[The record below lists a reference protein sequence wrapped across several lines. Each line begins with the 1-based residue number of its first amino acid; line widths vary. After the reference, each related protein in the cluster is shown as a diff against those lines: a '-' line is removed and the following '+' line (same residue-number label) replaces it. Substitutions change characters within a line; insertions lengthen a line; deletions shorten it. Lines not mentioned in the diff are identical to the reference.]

1 MMQKEVTPV
10 KGLNGNRLKLLAL
23 LTMTVDHIGVHLL
36 PQYTLF
42 RIIGRLAFPIYA
54 YFIAEGCA
62 HTKNRK
68 KYLLQMAGMALLCQ
82 LVYFFAMGSLFQ
94 CILVT
99 FTLSILTIYAI
110 ESGSSVKAAI
120 AICAAVLIT
129 VFLPQWLSHTDF
141 AVDYGLWGVLLPV
154 AVCLARTRQQ
164 KLLCAAIFLTLL
176 ALQYGGV
183 QWYGLLALIPLA
195 LYDGTRGSPRLKW
208 LFYWYYPLHL
218 VAIYGIGLLL

>member
-1 MMQKEVTPV
+1 M
-10 KGLNGNRLKLLAL
+10 KGLNSNQLKLLAL
-23 LTMTVDHIGVHLL
+23 LTMTVDHIGVHLF
-36 PQYTLF
+36 PQYPIL

-54 YFIAEGCA
+54 YCIAEGCV

-68 KYLLQMAGMALLCQ
+68 KYLMQMAGMALLCQ

-110 ESGSSVKAAI
+110 DSGSSVKAA
-120 AICAAVLIT
+120 AALCAVVLIT
-129 VFLPQWLSHTDF
+129 VFLPQWLPNTDF

-154 AVCLARTRQQ
+154 AVYLSRERGQ
-164 KLLCAAIFLTLL
+164 KLLCTAILLSLL
-176 ALQYGGV
+176 ALAYGGI
-183 QWYGLLALIPLA
+183 QWLALLAIFPLS
-195 LYDGTRGSPRLKW
+195 LYNGQRGSTRLKG

-218 VAIYGIGLLL
+218 VAIYGIGLLLS

>member
-1 MMQKEVTPV
+1 M
-10 KGLNGNRLKLLAL
+10 KGLNSNQLKLLAL

-36 PQYTLF
+36 PQYAIL

-54 YFIAEGCA
+54 YCIAEGCA

-110 ESGSSVKAAI
+110 DSGSPVKGALAV
-120 AICAAVLIT
+120 CAVVFIT
-129 VFLPQWLSHTDF
+129 VFLPRLLPHTDF
-141 AVDYGLWGVLLPV
+141 SVDYGLWGVLLPV
-154 AVCLARTRQQ
+154 TVYLAKTRQK
-164 KLLCAAIFLTLL
+164 KLLCAVLSLVML

-183 QWYGLLALIPLA
+183 QWYGLLALLPLA
-195 LYDGTRGSPRLKW
+195 LYSGTRGSPRFKW

-218 VAIYGIGLLL
+218 VAIYAIGLLL

>member
-1 MMQKEVTPV
+1 M
-10 KGLNGNRLKLLAL
+10 KGLNSNQLKLLAL
-23 LTMTVDHIGVHLL
+23 LTMTVDHIGVHLF
-36 PQYTLF
+36 PQYPIL

-54 YFIAEGCA
+54 YCIAEGCV

-68 KYLLQMAGMALLCQ
+68 KYLMQMAGMALLCQ

-110 ESGSSVKAAI
+110 DSGSSVKAA
-120 AICAAVLIT
+120 AALCAVVLIA
-129 VFLPQWLSHTDF
+129 VFLPQWLPNTDF

-154 AVCLARTRQQ
+154 AVYLSRERGQ
-164 KLLCAAIFLTLL
+164 KLLCTAIFLSLL
-176 ALQYGGV
+176 ALAYGGI
-183 QWYGLLALIPLA
+183 QWLALLAIFPLA
-195 LYDGTRGSPRLKW
+195 LYNGQRGSTRLKG

>member
-1 MMQKEVTPV
+1 M
-10 KGLNGNRLKLLAL
+10 KGLNSNQLKLLAL

-36 PQYTLF
+36 PQYPIL

-54 YFIAEGCA
+54 YCIAEGCA

-68 KYLLQMAGMALLCQ
+68 KYLMQMAGMALLCQ

-110 ESGSSVKAAI
+110 DSGSSVKAA
-120 AICAAVLIT
+120 AALCAVVLIT
-129 VFLPQWLSHTDF
+129 VFLPQWLPNTDF

-154 AVCLARTRQQ
+154 AVYLSRERGQ
-164 KLLCAAIFLTLL
+164 KLLCTAIFLSLL
-176 ALQYGGV
+176 ALAYGGI
-183 QWYGLLALIPLA
+183 QWLALLAIFPLA
-195 LYDGTRGSPRLKW
+195 LYNGQRGSTRLKG

-218 VAIYGIGLLL
+218 VAIYGIGLLLS

>member
-1 MMQKEVTPV
+1 M
-10 KGLNGNRLKLLAL
+10 KGLNSNQLKLLAL

-36 PQYTLF
+36 PQYPVL

-54 YFIAEGCA
+54 YCIAEGCA

-68 KYLLQMAGMALLCQ
+68 KYLMQMAGMALLCQ

-110 ESGSSVKAAI
+110 DSGSSVKAA
-120 AICAAVLIT
+120 AALCAVVLIT
-129 VFLPQWLSHTDF
+129 VFLPQWLPNTDF

-154 AVCLARTRQQ
+154 AVYLSRERGQ
-164 KLLCAAIFLTLL
+164 KLLCTAIFLSLL
-176 ALQYGGV
+176 ALAYGGI
-183 QWYGLLALIPLA
+183 QWLALLAIFPLA
-195 LYDGTRGSPRLKW
+195 LYNGQRGSTRLKG

>member
-1 MMQKEVTPV
+1 M
-10 KGLNGNRLKLLAL
+10 KGLNSNQLKLLAL
-23 LTMTVDHIGVHLL
+23 LTMTVDHIGVHLF
-36 PQYTLF
+36 PQYPIL

-54 YFIAEGCA
+54 YCIAEGCV

-68 KYLLQMAGMALLCQ
+68 KYLMQMAGMALLCQ

-110 ESGSSVKAAI
+110 DSGSSVKAA
-120 AICAAVLIT
+120 AALCAVVLIA
-129 VFLPQWLSHTDF
+129 VFLPQWLPNTDF

-154 AVCLARTRQQ
+154 AVYLSRERGQ
-164 KLLCAAIFLTLL
+164 KLLCTAIFLSLL
-176 ALQYGGV
+176 ALAYGGI
-183 QWYGLLALIPLA
+183 QWLALLAIFPLA
-195 LYDGTRGSPRLKW
+195 LYNGQRGSTRLKG

-218 VAIYGIGLLL
+218 VAIYGIGLLLS

>member
-1 MMQKEVTPV
+1 MT
-10 KGLNGNRLKLLAL
+10 GLNSNRLKLLAL

-36 PQYTLF
+36 PQYTLL

-54 YFIAEGCA
+54 FFIAEGCA

-82 LVYFFAMGSLFQ
+82 LVYLLAMGSLFQ

-110 ESGSSVKAAI
+110 DSGATVKAVTAL
-120 AICAAVLIT
+120 CAVVFLT
-129 VFLPQWLSHTDF
+129 VFLPQWLPHTDF

-154 AVCLARTRQQ
+154 AVYLAKTRQQ
-164 KLLCAAIFLTLL
+164 KLVCAAISLTLL

-183 QWYGLLALIPLA
+183 QWYGLLALAPLA
-195 LYDGTRGSPRLKW
+195 LYDGTRGSRKLKW

-218 VAIYGIGLLL
+218 VAIYAVGLLL

>member
-1 MMQKEVTPV
+1 M
-10 KGLNGNRLKLLAL
+10 KGLNSNQLKLLAL
-23 LTMTVDHIGVHLL
+23 LTMTVDHIGVHLF
-36 PQYTLF
+36 PQYPIL

-54 YFIAEGCA
+54 YCIAEGCV

-68 KYLLQMAGMALLCQ
+68 KYLMQMAGMALLCQ

-110 ESGSSVKAAI
+110 DSGSSVKAA
-120 AICAAVLIT
+120 AALCAVVLIT
-129 VFLPQWLSHTDF
+129 VFLPQWLPNTDF

-154 AVCLARTRQQ
+154 AVYLSRERGQ
-164 KLLCAAIFLTLL
+164 KLLCTAILLSLLAIF
-176 ALQYGGV
+176 
-183 QWYGLLALIPLA
+183 PLA
-195 LYDGTRGSPRLKW
+195 LYNGQRGSTRLKG

>member
-1 MMQKEVTPV
+1 M
-10 KGLNGNRLKLLAL
+10 KGLNSNRLKLLAL

-36 PQYTLF
+36 PQYTFL
-42 RIIGRLAFPIYA
+42 RIIGRMAFPIYA
-54 YFIAEGCA
+54 YCIAEGCT

-82 LVYFFAMGSLFQ
+82 LVYFFAMGSRFQ

-120 AICAAVLIT
+120 AVCAAVLIT

-154 AVCLARTRQQ
+154 AVCLARTRRQ
-164 KLLCAAIFLTLL
+164 KLLCAAIVLTLL

-183 QWYGLLALIPLA
+183 QWYGLLALIPLV

>member
-1 MMQKEVTPV
+1 MMKKEVTPL
-10 KGLNGNRLKLLAL
+10 KGLNSNRLKLLAL

-36 PQYTLF
+36 PQYTFL

-54 YFIAEGCA
+54 YCIAEGCT
-62 HTKNRK
+62 HTKNRR

-110 ESGSSVKAAI
+110 DSGSSVKAVT
-120 AICAAVLIT
+120 AVCSVALFT

-141 AVDYGLWGVLLPV
+141 YVDYGLWGVLLPV
-154 AVCLARTRQQ
+154 AVCLAKTRQQ
-164 KLLCAAIFLTLL
+164 KLVCAAVFLTLL
-176 ALQYGGV
+176 ALQYGGT